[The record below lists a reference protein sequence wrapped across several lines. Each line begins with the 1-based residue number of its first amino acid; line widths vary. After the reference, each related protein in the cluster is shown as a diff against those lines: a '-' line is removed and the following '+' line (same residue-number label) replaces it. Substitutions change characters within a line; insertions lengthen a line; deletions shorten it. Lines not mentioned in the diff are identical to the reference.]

1 VARDTVLDAIE
12 EGVVVV
18 DDDHRVVDYD
28 ETAESLFP
36 GLAGGRSLSAVAPDL
51 VDGDGFATAVDRRV
65 GDDRREFAVSATAY
79 RGGHVLALRDVTER
93 NAYTRRLEQQTER
106 LESVAAAISH
116 DLRNPLSIALG
127 RVELVEDE
135 HADAAADALHRME
148 TIIDDTLALAR
159 SGQPI
164 DDREPVS
171 LDALAR
177 DAWETTDTGD
187 ASLGVDCDGVRL
199 SADASRLRSCFE
211 NLFRNAVEHG
221 STSPASQAQQDAV
234 EHGSTNP
241 DPGHTDSGVT
251 VTVGAID
258 GGGFYVADDG
268 PGIPPEE
275 REAVFDL
282 GVSENGT
289 GLGLAIVRRIADA
302 HDWTATVTESETGGA
317 RFEFRPAPDAADP
330 DTTVSPR

>member
-1 VARDTVLDAIE
+1 MATLIE
-12 EGVVVV
+12 
-18 DDDHRVVDYD
+18 DIR
-28 ETAESLFP
+28 
-36 GLAGGRSLSAVAPDL
+36 DL
-51 VDGDGFATAVDRRV
+51 VRLGQDSVETEPV
-65 GDDRREFAVSATAY
+65 G
-79 RGGHVLALRDVTER
+79 L
-93 NAYTRRLEQQTER
+93 
-106 LESVAAAISH
+106 
-116 DLRNPLSIALG
+116 
-127 RVELVEDE
+127 
-135 HADAAADALHRME
+135 DAAARTAWQ
-148 TIIDDTLALAR
+148 TVDTSGGTLRTDGQTTVEADPDLLAQL
-159 SGQPI
+159 
-164 DDREPVS
+164 
-171 LDALAR
+171 
-177 DAWETTDTGD
+177 
-187 ASLGVDCDGVRL
+187 
-199 SADASRLRSCFE
+199 FE
-211 NLFRNAVEHG
+211 NLYGNAVEHGSTNPDSQTRRDAVGQASDEPSVADAPEDAVEHG
-221 STSPASQAQQDAV
+221 STSPGSQTRQDAA
-234 EHGSTNP
+234 EHGSTDP